1 MAETKTKKRIIMR
14 HRGRSFQ
21 VFIYLGKII
30 RIFLYQNDWKVLPM
44 AAVVAGMA
52 SLVVR
57 SGMFHSMEKT
67 LLGSLALTCVAI
79 WNGFFNSIQ
88 VVCRERS
95 IIKREHRAG
104 MHISA
109 YLAAHMI
116 FQAVLCALQAGITI
130 YVCIFIGI
138 KFPQDGLITN
148 YYVLDMWITL
158 FLVTFA
164 SDLMSL
170 LISCIVRTTTA
181 AMTVMPFILI
191 FQLVFSGGIF
201 ELPKSVDF
209 LSEFTFSHYG
219 IQCIAA
225 QSGYNELPMQSAWE
239 TLNKMKNS
247 EIDAQ
252 VTVDQTMNVLYT
264 NKNEALQNIRNAEVE
279 NGVTVK
285 DVMEKLMKSPEYKV
299 FSDEKIPIKFKVS
312 DVIDVFGW
320 KKVKDAV
327 DEKSMEAGQ
336 NSNYDKTR
344 ENVMECWITLV
355 KMGLLM
361 AILSV
366 IALEF
371 IDKDKR

>member
-1 MAETKTKKRIIMR
+1 MR

-30 RIFLYQNDWKVLPM
+30 RVFLYQNDWKVLPM

-148 YYVLDMWITL
+148 YYGDPEVAAAGAGAVGSSSVGIDWCCVPALAGVSFGVNL
-158 FLVTFA
+158 TF
-164 SDLMSL
+164 
-170 LISCIVRTTTA
+170 
-181 AMTVMPFILI
+181 
-191 FQLVFSGGIF
+191 
-201 ELPKSVDF
+201 
-209 LSEFTFSHYG
+209 
-219 IQCIAA
+219 
-225 QSGYNELPMQSAWE
+225 
-239 TLNKMKNS
+239 
-247 EIDAQ
+247 
-252 VTVDQTMNVLYT
+252 
-264 NKNEALQNIRNAEVE
+264 
-279 NGVTVK
+279 
-285 DVMEKLMKSPEYKV
+285 
-299 FSDEKIPIKFKVS
+299 
-312 DVIDVFGW
+312 
-320 KKVKDAV
+320 
-327 DEKSMEAGQ
+327 
-336 NSNYDKTR
+336 
-344 ENVMECWITLV
+344 
-355 KMGLLM
+355 
-361 AILSV
+361 
-366 IALEF
+366 
-371 IDKDKR
+371 